1 MDYLQTNG
9 DFEFGGTVCS
19 VSAPIALVDWLWMT
33 CCAQVCSMSEQVS
46 LPLWWL
52 QATKAVVV

>member
-1 MDYLQTNG
+1 MDNLQTNG

-19 VSAPIALVDWLWMT
+19 VSAPKALVDCLWMT

-46 LPLWWL
+46 LPLRRL
-52 QATKAVVV
+52 QATKAVVM